1 MRVVNTLIAA
11 AIATLEQMR
20 SNPVTQTRQL
30 ISAFVG
36 LGVIVAVPAV
46 LVYWARKRFRP

>member
-1 MRVVNTLIAA
+1 VRVVNTLNAA
-11 AIATLEQMR
+11 AMTILEQMR
-20 SNPVTQTRQL
+20 RNPITQTRQV

-36 LGVIVAVPAV
+36 LGVIVALPAV